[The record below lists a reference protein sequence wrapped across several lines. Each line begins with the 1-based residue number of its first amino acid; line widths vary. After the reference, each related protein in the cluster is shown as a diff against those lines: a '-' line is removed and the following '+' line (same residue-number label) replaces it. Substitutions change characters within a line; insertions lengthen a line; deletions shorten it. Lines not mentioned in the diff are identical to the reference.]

1 LLCLFDI
8 GGTRDVQ
15 HEEDTMTLNA
25 LSTTAHSS
33 RAGDEM
39 QSAIEFDWDW
49 EPDSH
54 WDCVPRD

>member
-1 LLCLFDI
+1 M

-15 HEEDTMTLNA
+15 HQEDTMTLNA

-33 RAGDEM
+33 RAGDEV